1 MVPFQFHFLS
11 YFCLSIFC
19 LSLYSLHFCQKNF
32 HRDFSKKQ
40 WKASLFTITKR
51 KTELFIPIQPEH
63 QSVRRRRRQSC
74 LWSCYSLCS
83 HLSSS
88 PPSPSCSR
96 FKIIRWKRA
105 NNRHTNTSVLFF
117 SHNRNQKERDLKKP
131 QLSFHNFFLSFSLF
145 LSIFLLFYYHCMCAF
160 CMESEREKE
169 AMVVL
174 TQLPWERK
182 TESGL
187 FFRFLV
193 PAWRYGSV
201 CYVGYIMNRR
211 RRTRW
216 WWYVRWMVTPYKNV
230 TQELPRVQKKDHK
243 IYTKANHACK
253 VASESK
259 LGVVLYDHVC
269 ASIIFPANILQGKR
283 KWRNDWEILV
293 NKKGLT
299 LTKAKAK
306 RILRISLLFH
316 FYWKGRIWK
325 W

>member
-131 QLSFHNFFLSFSLF
+131 QLSFHNFFYRSLF
-145 LSIFLLFYYHCMCAF
+145 FFLFFYCFITIVCVPF
-160 CMESEREKE
+160 VWR
-169 AMVVL
+169 VR
-174 TQLPWERK
+174 ERK
-182 TESGL
+182 
-187 FFRFLV
+187 RQ
-193 PAWRYGSV
+193 W
-201 CYVGYIMNRR
+201 
-211 RRTRW
+211 
-216 WWYVRWMVTPYKNV
+216 
-230 TQELPRVQKKDHK
+230 
-243 IYTKANHACK
+243 
-253 VASESK
+253 
-259 LGVVLYDHVC
+259 
-269 ASIIFPANILQGKR
+269 
-283 KWRNDWEILV
+283 
-293 NKKGLT
+293 
-299 LTKAKAK
+299 
-306 RILRISLLFH
+306 
-316 FYWKGRIWK
+316 
-325 W
+325 